1 MAKQT
6 QTTTIQRRTIG
17 APIPEGPDLPSLFRL
32 AEDLIPSGMLPDH
45 LRNPGAV
52 VATILAGQELGLGAM
67 SSLRAIHL
75 VKGRVVIGADAQLAL
90 LHRAGIRSH
99 WIEMSDSIAV
109 LDLCAAGRDSGR
121 FQYTIKQARNAGLA
135 GKQNWRNHP
144 AAMLRARTVSL
155 AARAYAPEVLM
166 GVYTP
171 DEAAEIDPARY
182 PAPEM
187 VEALPMAPQ
196 ATDQGH
202 REPEPE
208 PEPEISEWLE
218 DGHHRTW
225 ENDRRWFCARLG
237 ELGWKYPDLCAFI
250 EWNGGKKRPSAM
262 NPTQRRKILGRLTDP
277 GPLLQGSITEWTRS
291 ITTEATE
298 ATPDPEPDRAA

>member
-196 ATDQGH
+196 AT
-202 REPEPE
+202 
-208 PEPEISEWLE
+208 E
-218 DGHHRTW
+218 DGQAHLPACPDCVPRCIGRNQDGCGFQGLYGGATCPDCGGMILDG
-225 ENDRRWFCARLG
+225 EGLAEAAELAERLMQN
-237 ELGWKYPDLCAFI
+237 A
-250 EWNGGKKRPSAM
+250 NR
-262 NPTQRRKILGRLTDP
+262 
-277 GPLLQGSITEWTRS
+277 GPVL
-291 ITTEATE
+291 
-298 ATPDPEPDRAA
+298 